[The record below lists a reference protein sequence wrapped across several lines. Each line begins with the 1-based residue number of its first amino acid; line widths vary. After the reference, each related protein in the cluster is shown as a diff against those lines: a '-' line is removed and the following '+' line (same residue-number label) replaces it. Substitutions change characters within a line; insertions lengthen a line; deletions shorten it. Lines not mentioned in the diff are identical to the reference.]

1 MILWGDSKRDHDL
14 ILAVWPRFDPYYDR
28 WWMQELAYSEGAAP
42 GWRARRVATEKGRV
56 RADIYEDETTS
67 NPRHRLSLPG
77 MPLGPSGNRGRTAL
91 A

>member
-56 RADIYEDETTS
+56 RADIYEDETTATQ
-67 NPRHRLSLPG
+67 R
-77 MPLGPSGNRGRTAL
+77 
-91 A
+91 